1 MTVSENTYKL
11 AQLIQEDKRRQA
23 ADLLATAPVDVRM
36 MLNKHA
42 DTLLSLACAQH
53 NFPLAD
59 GKRSTRDGGV
69 VSIDSTRFAGP
80 PVYGPAPRRY
90 TRFRSPCFTPTTKQP
105 LMHAHGG

>member
-59 GKRSTRDGGV
+59 TLMEKGAPATAALSRL
-69 VSIDSTRFAGP
+69 IQCDSL
-80 PVYGPAPRRY
+80 VRRY
-90 TRFRSPCFTPTTKQP
+90 MALRRVDTHVSEVPVLLQRQNSR
-105 LMHAHGG
+105 